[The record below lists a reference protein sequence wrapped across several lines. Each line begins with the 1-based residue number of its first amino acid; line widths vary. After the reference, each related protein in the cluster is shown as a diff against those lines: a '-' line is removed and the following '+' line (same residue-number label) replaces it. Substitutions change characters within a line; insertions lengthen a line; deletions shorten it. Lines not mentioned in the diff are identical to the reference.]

1 MHNNALAIL
10 FALAS
15 ALTIAWGT
23 VVRHRIA
30 EEVPNDDDGGAPIL
44 TVITKPL
51 WWAGTFCALGGY
63 GLQVIA
69 LAFGTLLVV
78 QPILVLS
85 LMFTLPLSARYDG
98 RRVSLSEMTWASLL
112 TAAVAVLV
120 ILGRPIPGNTH
131 PSLMTWILAV
141 VTGIVVLTA
150 IDRFAYRQIRR
161 EQALLLGVV
170 TGAVFGYV
178 AVFSKAAID
187 VFVQDGIV
195 GGLLAWQ
202 TYALII
208 GATIGTAVQQSS
220 FNAGALKNSLPAMTI
235 TEPIVAFSL
244 GYIVLGEYF
253 QVHGMGWVAMA
264 IALVVMIVS
273 TTVLSRKGV
282 D

>member
-1 MHNNALAIL
+1 M
-10 FALAS
+10 
-15 ALTIAWGT
+15 
-23 VVRHRIA
+23 
-30 EEVPNDDDGGAPIL
+30 
-44 TVITKPL
+44 
-51 WWAGTFCALGGY
+51 
-63 GLQVIA
+63 
-69 LAFGTLLVV
+69 
-78 QPILVLS
+78 
-85 LMFTLPLSARYDG
+85 
-98 RRVSLSEMTWASLL
+98 
-112 TAAVAVLV
+112 
-120 ILGRPIPGNTH
+120 
-131 PSLMTWILAV
+131 
-141 VTGIVVLTA
+141 VLTA